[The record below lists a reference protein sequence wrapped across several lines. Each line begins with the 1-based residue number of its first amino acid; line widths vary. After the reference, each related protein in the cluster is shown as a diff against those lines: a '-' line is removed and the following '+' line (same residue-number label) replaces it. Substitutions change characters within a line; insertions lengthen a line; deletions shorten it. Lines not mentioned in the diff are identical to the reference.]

1 MESIKYGEKMT
12 AFEKG
17 NGFIE
22 QLIYF
27 ECPADN
33 EKSRLRA
40 ELALIEKTNSAE
52 LFQAI
57 YDTSMS
63 LLVNGIHCYLTGEA
77 EQWFIFY
84 FLDMICEN
92 PLEKEM
98 PSGALSKGTFVIPQ
112 EAKEQFKRF
121 AAAVKLPEDKY
132 EIIEMK
138 GAGTQ

>member
-12 AFEKG
+12 AFEKW

-52 LFQAI
+52 YFQAVYNI
-57 YDTSMS
+57 NQS
-63 LLVNGIHCYLTGEA
+63 LFLNDNRCYLTGEA
-77 EQWFIFY
+77 EEWFIFY
-84 FLDMICEN
+84 FLDMVREN
-92 PLEKEM
+92 PIEREM
-98 PSGALSKGTFVIPQ
+98 PTQIPSKITFVIPQ
-112 EAKEQFKRF
+112 REKEKAKRV
-121 AAAVKLPEDKY
+121 ALTWRLPENMY
-132 EIIEMK
+132 EIVGE
-138 GAGTQ
+138 